1 MLMALELV
9 MNRTGT
15 GSIPLSQSLR
25 LIAIDLQACQNGIE
39 PISVRFMSRRSLSV
53 EGKREVRL
61 STDVDR
67 QLAQRVDAVAKAS
80 NSTRAEVVRAA
91 LRKL

>member
-1 MLMALELV
+1 M
-9 MNRTGT
+9 TSHT
-15 GSIPLSQSLR
+15 
-25 LIAIDLQACQNGIE
+25 DL
-39 PISVRFMSRRSLSV
+39 V
-53 EGKREVRL
+53 EGRREVRVSANL
-61 STDVDR
+61 DQ

>member
-1 MLMALELV
+1 
-9 MNRTGT
+9 
-15 GSIPLSQSLR
+15 
-25 LIAIDLQACQNGIE
+25 
-39 PISVRFMSRRSLSV
+39 MSRRSLSV

-67 QLAQRVDAVAKAS
+67 QLAQRVDDVAKAS

-91 LRKL
+91 LRRL

>member
-1 MLMALELV
+1 
-9 MNRTGT
+9 
-15 GSIPLSQSLR
+15 
-25 LIAIDLQACQNGIE
+25 
-39 PISVRFMSRRSLSV
+39 MSRRSLSV

-61 STDVDR
+61 SADVDR

-80 NSTRAEVVRAA
+80 NSTRAAVVRAA